1 MKNIG
6 GQSRFIGFFDEC
18 GDHSMEKI
26 DADFPLFALALVVV
40 ERRDYADQIIPALSR
55 IKLRYWVHEGINLHS
70 RDIRKAIGAY
80 AFLQDPKIRPTF
92 MTEVSDFMTSMPF
105 TLFLTCI
112 RKQAHAEKYGNRA
125 VSPYNVALVFTME
138 RLLHFLQSH
147 GETELPIVA
156 EARGKNEDEDLERVF
171 FRILSQGT
179 DYHPAEQFKR
189 LTCPLV
195 FRSKK
200 DNIAGIQI
208 ADLCAYPCARHVLNR
223 EDRAYEIVKK
233 HLYHRE
239 KVSGWKVF
247 P

>member
-26 DADFPLFALALVVV
+26 DPDFPLFVLALVVV
-40 ERRDYADQIIPALSR
+40 ERTDYAERIIPALSR
-55 IKLRYWVHEGINLHS
+55 LKLRYWIHEGINLHS

-80 AFLQDPKIRPTF
+80 SFLQNPKVRPIF
-92 MTEVSDFMTSMPF
+92 MSKVSDFMTEMPF

-112 RKQAHAEKYGNRA
+112 RKQAHADRYGPNA
-125 VSPYNVALVFTME
+125 LSPYNIALEFTME
-138 RLLHFLQSH
+138 RLLHFLQNN

-156 EARGKNEDEDLERVF
+156 EARGKKEDAELERVF

-179 DYHPAEQFKR
+179 GYHAADQFKR

-200 DNIAGIQI
+200 DNIAGVQI

-223 EDRAYEIVKK
+223 PNPAYDIVKR
-233 HLYHRE
+233 HLYNQGG
-239 KVSGWKVF
+239 VSGWKVF